1 VTVSL
6 ASAEPSV
13 RPLERADLSS
23 IEAPSAA
30 LAASLERA
38 GAPPSSWAARLDA
51 PSGDTT
57 HRFGVWRDGA
67 LSAVVEITPSP
78 RARSRHLAALLLAAA
93 TPDDAAIALRAAVR
107 LADDWLDVARV
118 RCEPVANDT
127 IADVLRA
134 AGFVDEGTLPA
145 HRALSGAREDVA
157 LLTRLRPGW
166 SPARGGPPPEFPPP
180 GPRVTPVLRPIE
192 VADAEAFAALMR
204 DERVVW
210 GTQQLPS
217 VSGDA
222 WRARLERPWGQLW
235 VATVGDALVG
245 NVGVH
250 PLPAPSAHVA
260 MLGMSVHAA
269 WQGRGI
275 GRPLLDHALVVA
287 ANLGCARLLLEVFD
301 DNERAIKLYEAF
313 GFERCAVKKYDVFR
327 NGGYASSLVMHRPL

>member
-1 VTVSL
+1 MFRTSL
-6 ASAEPSV
+6 NPEV
-13 RPLERADLSS
+13 RPLERTDLPS
-23 IEAPSAA
+23 IEAASAA

-38 GAPPSSWAARLDA
+38 GAPPSSWAARLAA

-67 LSAVVEITPSP
+67 LAAVVEISPSL
-78 RARSRHLAALLLAAA
+78 RARSRHLAVLLLAAETPADA
-93 TPDDAAIALRAAVR
+93 TLALRAALR
-107 LADDWLDVARV
+107 LADDWLDMKRV
-118 RCEPVANDT
+118 RCEPVASD
-127 IADVLRA
+127 ALVDVLRA
-134 AGFVDEGTLPA
+134 AAFVDEGTLPE
-145 HRALSGAREDVA
+145 HRELSGVREDVS

-166 SPARGGPPPEFPPP
+166 SPAPGGPAPEFPPA
-180 GPRVTPVLRPIE
+180 GPRVTPTLRPIE
-192 VADAEAFAALMR
+192 VGDAEAFAALMR

-235 VATVGDALVG
+235 AATVDGALVG

-250 PLPAPSAHVA
+250 PLEAPSKHVA
-260 MLGMSVHAA
+260 MLGMSVHAQ

-301 DNERAIKLYEAF
+301 DNARAIRLYEAF
-313 GFERCAVKKYDVFR
+313 GFERCAVKRYDVFR